1 VATPMTISGPR
12 SALSRAPHRCARSSA
27 RRARRLLPLVAL
39 LLLAAGAGAAD
50 LAWPPGSDRAALP
63 AGWEFEKSPTSAGKA
78 VFAKG
83 SLQLTSET
91 TRFCH
96 VARALGIDGDDQ
108 APLRIEARI
117 GIEHQGE
124 LSGMPTYIALYWGP
138 TSALCVGLGGV
149 EQWVERWMPARRRAW
164 SYYLNGAEHGF
175 SRSDTAYYSGAVPG
189 YFRLLLTSHD
199 VSAFASM
206 DGLRWQLLSSF
217 ERKPGQ
223 FAGAPERV
231 IIGRGWAG
239 DQAAQQQPHLAN
251 DLGDPNLS
259 QLLTWTV
266 SNLTITNEVP
276 KAPALASYR
285 KPKNLD
291 EAREALLTAQPLR
304 EWQLLGPLPWSDK
317 PYALEK
323 ELDLKARVPLA
334 DGKEGGWLPWTLDE
348 HAGPTLSLKAPL
360 KLSGENQIS
369 FATATIHA
377 EAERAER
384 FWFDGQRAMW
394 LYVNGVPVGNTWHDE
409 EPIADRWSAVA
420 TLHAGE
426 NRILVKAV
434 ARGGDARCVISLRH
448 EPADPLNRIAL
459 LERLAADFPE
469 DAENG
474 IMAINEVAGLWEGL
488 GQTAKAAAV
497 LSTIPDHEGVSVQQ
511 LDSSFFERSRLHRL
525 LRDQAAV
532 ALDIEQLAKRRLA
545 ANSNPAD
552 AAVAGLKIA
561 QLWEQMGFPDK
572 GLAAIDAMLK
582 GEGVSPELAI
592 ESGFER
598 ARLHQLLKQDERVPD
613 DLRDIALRL
622 PVDHPERFEI
632 LLESVARELELGK
645 QDGATALLAAQP
657 KDAQGEGRGAR
668 VHNLLAAA
676 AETRG
681 DQAARLKELQAV
693 IDAGHGTEAMRAA
706 QQVEYAEAA
715 AAAGK
720 ESDAAVA
727 DAIAHYQKAL
737 QLCVASGQALVQERR
752 AAAEQALGAHQ
763 GAQALQALR
772 AAYVRACLAE
782 SPAGVRLLEAAL
794 ANAQPPAAA
803 PAGAGTFK
811 NLLLA
816 PLIKDFWAI
825 GPFPNEAWQCY
836 DKPPVAAGK
845 VDLGKV
851 VQGLKWIRPGPD
863 AYKEGVLDLK
873 GLFVKDNSVAFVYRE
888 IDVPAAADGEL
899 SCGADD
905 GLVLWFNGKKL
916 HEDREQRAAHLG
928 DIIIPVKFAA
938 GTNTLLAMVQ
948 QGGGDWGVII
958 NVTSGASRGLN
969 IAQALAMAERSGDA
983 RAAAAAVLSEQIDGL
998 VKAGEAQAA
1007 AAVAR
1012 LVARAFPERPD
1023 LQLAAVDRLP
1033 DHELV
1038 AFIED
1043 VGERRGFP
1051 DKRRAYDSFRPRAAD
1066 HLRAHGDLGG
1076 AVQLLRRIERTVY
1089 EADTQTHTLVQLADL
1104 YRMAGYPRIAAD
1116 YYRRA
1121 GERPIKDEALR
1132 AKVHEGLFR
1141 VRGDKSENAAFQ
1153 TSLDAGTMVQTADRA
1168 ITAGDVERGLRT
1180 YQRALDTHGAEL
1192 IKLGDGKLVGI
1203 SEYIADRLSALGEA
1217 AIASYR
1223 KLFDARASE
1232 RFDQA
1237 MGLNDAA
1244 AFELVAHDF
1253 PAASVAA
1260 KALERAA
1267 SLALAGGAPRHAA
1280 DLLRRVAAL
1289 CLADT
1294 MPAVR
1299 ALLTAKLAYAEL
1311 NAGDITEARAATARL
1326 AAPPCAGCMLT
1337 VRGKQ
1342 VAAEAYAGELNAA
1355 LELLVKAGQPRWTTT
1370 GGEAGRRGQSVAA
1383 PLPTACRF
1391 ETVLPVHPAEL
1402 LAAER
1407 FAPAPWQ
1414 HLMLQVASDGVLAY
1428 LHTPDE
1434 CFAIEL
1440 SSGALKWR
1448 SSEGFAALRRPIR
1461 SEAFAGLPET
1471 MTTVLD
1477 GRVFARA
1484 LHHGSAGAVFAIESR
1499 DAQSGN
1505 LAWSSE
1511 AGEAT
1516 SDASAVS
1523 SPACA
1528 EGVVVAVFQ
1537 DVQERSRSFA
1547 VAFAA
1552 SDGRLLW
1559 RTPLAFGLASLTL
1572 SSQQEIYLG
1581 DHLAAPSI
1589 SGGDVYIST
1598 DMGSVVDLELSSG
1611 VVRWAATYPRAL
1623 LDPVAGAEIVRQ
1635 LADRAASRVVVGP
1648 ELIYVAPR
1656 DTLAVMAIMRA
1667 NGTVRWRQELSDAR
1681 ALVGIAGSPERAA
1694 LITQGR
1700 GLTALAALSGEE
1712 RWHWSPSGD
1721 DQLWGAA
1728 AIGGKSIYVPT
1739 ASVLARLDALDG
1751 RSQGQQAWSE
1761 FGLDRPIGNLVLL
1774 NDLVLGVGKDRLVAL
1789 QAGQAA
1795 KLHVEVPPR
1804 ASEAHLALTG
1814 LSSAD
1819 FAPPLAFRWRLAS
1832 GPAAMMFHPVG
1843 GNPAEL
1849 YLGLDDRLLRL
1860 DADGAHIIWD
1870 APVPP
1875 GMLHS
1880 EVIGSMLLAT
1890 YPRSIVAIDNASGR
1904 LLWTR
1909 ALSYDDAGFFLDT
1922 ENRGD
1927 RRFAEA
1933 VATPTVV
1940 ASWRPGAR
1948 QVEVCDAH
1956 SGAFIARI
1964 AFPSELHWVGISGD
1978 QILGLQTKGDRCWIE
1993 GRVIGSGAIGWTQD
2007 LAVREKWIRRFAAT
2021 LSPDRA
2027 TAYLA
2032 FEANLVAVDLN
2043 ARKVLYTEAFQLSE
2057 GPTLAYDGAALV
2069 STGRRGD
2076 GYHSQA
2082 ISPQT
2087 GKTFFDVEFHHG
2099 WGTPPLSPYRF
2110 TGDRALSISDQRV
2123 DRHQTVICRAAA
2135 DGKELWTADLG
2146 DLWHHRCVGAE
2157 VVGRLFV
2164 VIDRTN
2170 EDMRLRYRCYALED
2184 GRPVGGGMLPG
2195 LDQRSRETVM
2205 ATAMLGG
2212 QLVYGCT
2219 DGVCAVGALPPAAG
2233 GHPSLEAAIANVAA
2247 SKEADREGA
2256 SEFLAIHRPDL
2267 RPALFTRQPMRI
2279 DGHLDDWTG
2288 IDAIELG
2295 DAFCVRA
2302 VAGAS
2307 WGGPQSLS
2315 AHARVA
2321 WDRRFVYISAE
2332 SRDDHF
2338 EAPAPGGSPL
2348 DGDCLVVGIDPD
2360 ANNGGNEER
2369 HPLVLALSLSP
2380 RDGRT
2385 RITQLSGPALASRDT
2400 ADEGEGAPKEGEDD
2414 RASARIV
2421 RAAGGCTYELALPWA
2436 SLRPNPNERPGY
2448 RTTMGIGL
2456 AVVDWQDGRPR
2467 AALEWGNGL
2476 VRGISPSR
2484 FSQVAFVDLTPER
2497 IASYRKFIELMPSHE
2512 FAWRFESRIAAT
2524 HVGLAG
2530 VPGRISEIEGFIK
2543 ANPGSVHAARALSE
2557 LARLYR
2563 AAAVEQ
2569 PQDKAASLAAGAGVA
2584 ARAIGDALGPC
2595 SQSKDQGRAFRQ
2607 WVFLDPARPAQEIML
2622 QFHTLSDGMNH
2633 RAYWGGDLIGAGEP
2647 NSWTRWPQGALP
2659 AAGQWVQLVV
2669 PIGGLNLDGKQIDAI
2684 SFVVH
2689 DGMANWGRSEFVA
2702 DGKVQVL
2709 LDGALPPKVS
2719 FDRGVEWSDK
2729 VLQDG
2734 KKSHTIGYQ
2743 AGDGGYA
2750 LRDGSFSIDLRLP
2763 PPPAPDKERL
2773 KTYEQAA
2780 KLIAESEEAF
2790 PLLREAEGQFNGMQ
2804 PAEAHTE
2811 AIIGMYRSFLKVDS
2825 DNPQAVQVLTFIR
2838 ALLEDWSN
2846 EKPPPK
2852 RAAAVA
2858 RCEALMNEAKLGR
2871 EIRRQFY
2878 GWFSPGIA
2886 EWKLLG
2892 WFDSQKGAHG
2902 LLEVL
2907 APERGE
2913 IDFDAHYAN
2922 QRGDE
2927 LHWQDVHAN
2936 PVNLNGEANVL
2947 KFALKSREHEHRRHP
2962 VAYACTRL
2970 EAAASTEAVLLI
2982 GVKGECLVWVNG
2994 KRVGGQLIGE
3004 RNLQRDAFALPC
3016 KLNKGLNE
3024 ILVKAAADDGAAQ
3037 LCLRVADLNGKPIE
3051 GLVSRLPPGLVAAT
3065 PLSATKVAVAFSGP
3079 VEKES
3084 AEALANYSLD
3094 RGTGVTAV
3102 SLSKDRRTATLTTAA
3117 LEAGADYV
3125 LSLGPIKSTTGT
3137 PLRDGSRLRF
3147 RLPSGEV
3154 GGGLKAEF
3162 FEGREFKDLLVT
3174 RTDETIDFD
3183 WADGEQPDPAVHAN
3197 SFCIRWSGQLLPR
3210 YSDSYTFTTVSDDG
3224 IRMWVD
3230 GKKLID
3236 NWTDHG
3242 PTEDNG
3248 TIALEA
3254 GRKVDLTIEY
3264 FQGASTACAKLMW
3277 ASGKQAQEVV
3287 PASQLFQ
3294 PAAAAAAP
3302 ASGKK

>member
-1 VATPMTISGPR
+1 
-12 SALSRAPHRCARSSA
+12 
-27 RRARRLLPLVAL
+27 
-39 LLLAAGAGAAD
+39 
-50 LAWPPGSDRAALP
+50 
-63 AGWEFEKSPTSAGKA
+63 
-78 VFAKG
+78 
-83 SLQLTSET
+83 
-91 TRFCH
+91 
-96 VARALGIDGDDQ
+96 
-108 APLRIEARI
+108 
-117 GIEHQGE
+117 
-124 LSGMPTYIALYWGP
+124 
-138 TSALCVGLGGV
+138 
-149 EQWVERWMPARRRAW
+149 MPAPRRAW

-175 SRSDTAYYSGAVPG
+175 SRSDTAYYSGAVPA

-199 VSAFASM
+199 LSAFASM
-206 DGLRWQLLSSF
+206 DGLRWQLLASF

-239 DQAAQQQPHLAN
+239 EQAAQQQPHLVN
-251 DLGDPNLS
+251 DLGDPNQS
-259 QLLTWTV
+259 QTLTWTV
-266 SNLTITNEVP
+266 SDLTITTEVP
-276 KAPALASYR
+276 KPPALPAYR

-291 EAREALLTAQPLR
+291 EAREALLTPQPLR

-323 ELDLKARVPLA
+323 EPDLKARVPLA
-334 DGKEGGWLPWTLDE
+334 DGKDGGWVPWTADE
-348 HAGPTLSLKAPL
+348 HAGPTLSLKGPL

-377 EAERAER
+377 DADHAER

-394 LYVNGVPVGNTWHDE
+394 LYVNGVAIGNTWHDE
-409 EPIADRWSAVA
+409 EPVADRWSAVA
-420 TLHAGE
+420 RLHAGE

-448 EPADPLNRIAL
+448 EPADALNRIAL

-474 IMAINEVAGLWEGL
+474 ILAINEEAALWEGL
-488 GQTAKAAAV
+488 GQIAKAAAV
-497 LSTIPDHEGVSVQQ
+497 LTAIPDHEGVSVQQ
-511 LDSSFFERSRLHRL
+511 LDGSFFERSRLHRL

-532 ALDIEQLAKRRLA
+532 AGDIEQLAKRRLA
-545 ANSNPAD
+545 ANSNPAE

-572 GLAAIDAMLK
+572 GLAAIDALLK
-582 GEGVSPELAI
+582 GDGVSPELAI

-598 ARLHQLLKQDERVPD
+598 ARLHQLLKQDERVPG

-622 PVDHPERFEI
+622 PEDHPERFEI

-645 QDGATALLAAQP
+645 DDGALALLAAQP
-657 KDAQGEGRGAR
+657 KDAQGEGRAAR

-676 AETRG
+676 DETRG
-681 DQAARLKELQAV
+681 DQAGRLKELAAV
-693 IDAGHGTEAMRAA
+693 LTAGHGSEATRAA
-706 QQVEYAEAA
+706 QQVEYAEGAL
-715 AAAGK
+715 AAGK
-720 ESDAAVA
+720 ESAAAVA
-727 DAIAHYQKAL
+727 DAVGHYQKAL
-737 QLCVASGQALVQERR
+737 LLCPGAAHALVQERR
-752 AAAEQALGAHQ
+752 AAAAQAITAHQ
-763 GAQALQALR
+763 EAQALQDLR

-782 SPAGVRLLEAAL
+782 SPAGVRLLEGAL
-794 ANAQPPAAA
+794 ANAAGGGAAPAA
-803 PAGAGTFK
+803 PAGAFK

-816 PLIKDFWAI
+816 PLIRDFWAI

-845 VDLGKV
+845 VDLGRS
-851 VQGLKWIRPGPD
+851 VQGLTWIRPGPD
-863 AYKEGVLDLK
+863 AYKEGILDLK
-873 GLFVKDNSVAFVYRE
+873 GLFIKDNSVAFVYRE
-888 IDVPAAADGEL
+888 IDVPAAGDGEL
-899 SCGADD
+899 SCGSDD

-928 DIIIPVKFAA
+928 DIIIPVKFVA

-948 QGGGDWGVII
+948 QGSGDWGVVI
-958 NVTSGASRGLN
+958 NVTNGASRGLN
-969 IAQALAMAERSGDA
+969 IAQALGMAERSSEA
-983 RAAAAAVLSEQIDGL
+983 RAAAAAVLSEQIEGL
-998 VKAGEAQAA
+998 IKFGDVPAA
-1007 AAVAR
+1007 SAVAR

-1038 AFIED
+1038 AWIED

-1051 DKRRAYDSFRPRAAD
+1051 DKRRAFDGFRPRAAER
-1066 HLRAHGDLGG
+1066 LRAQGDLGG
-1076 AVQLLRRIERTVY
+1076 AVALLRHIERTVY
-1089 EADTQTHTLVQLADL
+1089 EADTQTRTLVQLADL

-1153 TSLDAGTMVQTADRA
+1153 TSLDASTMVQTADRA
-1168 ITAGDVERGLRT
+1168 ITAGDAERGLRT

-1217 AIASYR
+1217 AAASYR
-1223 KLFDARASE
+1223 KLFDTRASE
-1232 RFDQA
+1232 RFDSAEAQ
-1237 MGLNDAA
+1237 NDAA

-1253 PAASVAA
+1253 PAATVAG

-1289 CLADT
+1289 TPAAAA
-1294 MPAVR
+1294 PAVH
-1299 ALLTAKLAYAEL
+1299 ALLAAKLAYAEL
-1311 NAGDITEARAATARL
+1311 NAGDLAEARAATARL
-1326 AAPPCAGCMLT
+1326 AAPPCAGCQLT
-1337 VRGKQ
+1337 VRGKAI
-1342 VAAEAYAGELNAA
+1342 AAEAYAAELNAA
-1355 LELLVKAGQPRWTTT
+1355 LDAAAKAGQPRWSTT
-1370 GGEAGRRGQSVAA
+1370 GGEATRRGQSVASPQPA
-1383 PLPTACRF
+1383 AARS
-1391 ETVLPVHPAEL
+1391 ETILPVHPAEL
-1402 LAAER
+1402 VAAER

-1414 HLMLQVASDGVLAY
+1414 HLMLQLASDGVAAY

-1440 SSGALKWR
+1440 SSGALRWR
-1448 SSEGFAALRRPIR
+1448 SAEGFAALRRPTR

-1477 GRVFARA
+1477 GRVYARA
-1484 LHHGSAGAVFAIESR
+1484 LHHGAVGAVFAIESR
-1499 DAQSGN
+1499 DAQSGT

-1523 SPACA
+1523 SPACS

-1547 VAFAA
+1547 AAFAA

-1559 RTPLAFGLASLTL
+1559 RTALAFGLASLTL

-1623 LDPVAGAEIVRQ
+1623 LDPVSGAEIVRQ

-1648 ELIYVAPR
+1648 ELVYVAPR
-1656 DTLAVMAIMRA
+1656 DTLAVMAIARA
-1667 NGTVRWRQELSDAR
+1667 NGSVRWRQELSDAR
-1681 ALVGIAGSPERAA
+1681 ALVGIAGESDHAA

-1700 GLTALAALSGEE
+1700 GLTALAAATGEE

-1728 AIGGKSIYVPT
+1728 AIGGKAIYVPT
-1739 ASVLARLDALDG
+1739 SSVLARLDALDG
-1751 RSQGQQAWSE
+1751 RSLGQQPWSE
-1761 FGLDRPIGNLVLL
+1761 LGLDRPIGNLVLL
-1774 NDLVLGVGKDRLVAL
+1774 NDLVLGVGKDRLVVL
-1789 QAGQAA
+1789 QSAPAAPAG

-1804 ASEAHLALTG
+1804 ASQDRLALTG
-1814 LSSAD
+1814 LPAAEFS
-1819 FAPPLAFRWRLAS
+1819 PPLGFRWRLAS
-1832 GPAAMMFHPVG
+1832 GPAALMLHPLG

-1860 DADGAHIIWD
+1860 DADGAHILWD

-1875 GMLHS
+1875 GLLHS
-1880 EVIGSMLLAT
+1880 EVVGGMLLAT

-1904 LLWTR
+1904 LRWTR

-1922 ENRGD
+1922 ENRGE

-1933 VATPTVV
+1933 VATPDLV

-1948 QVEVCDAH
+1948 QVEVIDAH
-1956 SGAFIARI
+1956 GGALISRI

-1978 QILGLQTKGDRCWIE
+1978 QILGLQSKGDRCWIE
-1993 GRVIGSGAIGWTQD
+1993 GRVISSGALGWTQD
-2007 LAVREKWIRRFAAT
+2007 IAVREKWIRRFAAT

-2032 FEANLVAVDLN
+2032 FEGNLVALDLN
-2043 ARKVLYTEAFQLSE
+2043 GRKLLFNEPFQLSE
-2057 GPTLAYDGAALV
+2057 APTLAYEGAALV

-2076 GYHSQA
+2076 GYHTQA

-2087 GKTFFDVEFHHG
+2087 GKTFFDAEFHHG
-2099 WGTPPLSPYRF
+2099 WGIPPLAPYRF
-2110 TGDRALSISDQRV
+2110 TGDRAISISEQRL

-2157 VVGRLFV
+2157 VVGRMLV

-2170 EDMRLRYRCYALED
+2170 DDMRLRYRCYALED
-2184 GRPVGGGMLPG
+2184 GHPLGGGTLPG
-2195 LDQRSRETVM
+2195 LDLRSRETVL
-2205 ATAMLGG
+2205 ATALLGG
-2212 QLVYGCT
+2212 QLIYACT

-2233 GHPSLEAAIANVAA
+2233 GHPSLEAAIATVAA
-2247 SKEADREGA
+2247 STAADREGA

-2279 DGHLDDWTG
+2279 DGHLDDWNG
-2288 IDAIELG
+2288 IEAIELG
-2295 DAFCVRA
+2295 DAFCVRG
-2302 VAGAS
+2302 VPGAS
-2307 WGGPQSLS
+2307 WGGPASLS
-2315 AHARVA
+2315 ARARMA
-2321 WDRRFVYISAE
+2321 WDRRFVYLSAE
-2332 SRDDHF
+2332 TRDDHF

-2400 ADEGEGAPKEGEDD
+2400 PDEAAAGDATKEGDDD
-2414 RASARIV
+2414 RVSARIV
-2421 RAAGGCTYELALPWA
+2421 RGAGGCTYELALPWA
-2436 SLRPNPNERPGY
+2436 ALRPNPNERPGY

-2456 AVVDWQDGRPR
+2456 ALVDWQDGRPR

-2484 FSQVAFVDLTPER
+2484 FSRVAFVDLTPER

-2543 ANPGSVHAARALSE
+2543 ANAGSVHAARALGE
-2557 LARLYR
+2557 LVRLYR
-2563 AAAVEQ
+2563 AASVEQ
-2569 PQDKAASLAAGAGVA
+2569 PQDKAAGLASAAGVG

-2595 SQSKDQGRAFRQ
+2595 SASKDQGRAFRQ
-2607 WVFLDPARPAQEIML
+2607 WVYLDAARPAQEIML
-2622 QFHTLSDGMNH
+2622 QFRTLSDGMNH

-2647 NSWTRWPQGALP
+2647 NSWQRWPLGALP
-2659 AAGQWVQLVV
+2659 PAGQWVQLVV
-2669 PIGGLNLDGKQIDAI
+2669 PIACLNLDGKQIDAI
-2684 SFVVH
+2684 GFVVH
-2689 DGMANWGRSEFVA
+2689 DGLAYWGRSEFVA

-2709 LDGALPPKVS
+2709 IDGSLPPKLS

-2734 KKSHTIGYQ
+2734 KKSHTIGFQ
-2743 AGDGGYA
+2743 AGDGGYS
-2750 LRDGSFSIDLRLP
+2750 LRDGSLNIDLRLP
-2763 PPPAPDKERL
+2763 PAPAPDKERL

-2804 PAEAHTE
+2804 PPEARTE
-2811 AIIGMYRSFLKVDS
+2811 AIIGMYRSFLEVDS
-2825 DNPQAVQVLTFIR
+2825 GNPQAVQVLTFIR
-2838 ALLEDWSN
+2838 SLLEEWSN

-2852 RAAAVA
+2852 RPMAVA

-2878 GWFSPGIA
+2878 GQFNPGIS
-2886 EWKLLG
+2886 EWKQLG

-2907 APERGE
+2907 PPERGE
-2913 IDFDAHYAN
+2913 IDLDARYTN
-2922 QRGDE
+2922 QHGDE
-2927 LHWQDVHAN
+2927 LRWQDVHTN
-2936 PVNLNGEANVL
+2936 PVNLGGEANVL
-2947 KFALKSREHEHRRHP
+2947 KIAFKSREHERRRQP

-2970 EAAASTEAVLLI
+2970 EAAASVEAVLLI
-2982 GVKGECLVWVNG
+2982 GIKGECLVWVNG
-2994 KRVGGQLIGE
+2994 KRVGGELMGE

-3016 KLNKGLNE
+3016 KLSKGLNE
-3024 ILVKAAADDGAAQ
+3024 ILIKAASDDGAPQ
-3037 LCLRVADLNGKPIE
+3037 LTCRVADLNGKPIE
-3051 GLVSRLPPGLVAAT
+3051 GLVSRLPPGLVAAIALAPT
-3065 PLSATKVAVAFSGP
+3065 RLAVSFSGA
-3079 VEKES
+3079 VDKES
-3084 AEALANYSLD
+3084 AEALANYALD
-3094 RGTGVTAV
+3094 RGNSVSAVT
-3102 SLSKDRRTATLTTAA
+3102 LSKDRRTATLTTGV
-3117 LEAGADYV
+3117 LEPGADYV
-3125 LSLGPIKSTTGT
+3125 LSLGAIRSTTGT

-3147 RLPSGEV
+3147 RVPAGEV
-3154 GGGLKAEF
+3154 GGGLRADF
-3162 FEGREFKDLLVT
+3162 YEGREFKDLLVS
-3174 RTDETIDFD
+3174 RTDETVDFD

-3197 SFCIRWSGQLLPR
+3197 NFCIRWSGQLLPR

-3224 IRMWVD
+3224 IRLFVD

-3248 TIALEA
+3248 TITLEA

-3264 FQGASTACAKLMW
+3264 FQGSNSACAKLMW

-3294 PAAAAAAP
+3294 PAAAAAP
-3302 ASGKK
+3302 AGGKK

>member
-1 VATPMTISGPR
+1 MATPSRNPAQRPSG
-12 SALSRAPHRCARSSA
+12 A
-27 RRARRLLPLVAL
+27 RRRSLACALAL
-39 LLLAAGAGAAD
+39 LLCAAAAGAAD
-50 LAWPPGSDRAALP
+50 LAWPPASDGPALP
-63 AGWEFEKSPTSAGKA
+63 AGWELEKSASSAGKA

-83 SLQLTSET
+83 RLQLSCET
-91 TRFCH
+91 TRYCH
-96 VARALGIDGDDQ
+96 LTRALGLDGDDQ

-117 GIEHQGE
+117 AVEHSGE

-175 SRSDTAYYSGAVPG
+175 SRSETAYYSGAVPG
-189 YFRLLLTSHD
+189 YFRLVLTSRD

-206 DGLRWQLLSSF
+206 DGLRWSQLASF

-239 DQAAQQQPHLAN
+239 DQPAQQQPHLAN
-251 DLGDPNLS
+251 DLGDPNQS

-266 SNLTITNEVP
+266 SDLSITNEVP
-276 KAPALASYR
+276 RPPGLSAYR

-291 EAREALLTAQPLR
+291 EGREALLTPQPLR

-334 DGKEGGWLPWTLDE
+334 DGKEGGWMPWTADE
-348 HAGPTLSLKAPL
+348 HAGPTLSLKGPL
-360 KLSGENQIS
+360 KMSGENQIA

-377 EAERAER
+377 EAERDER

-394 LYVNGVPVGNTWHDE
+394 LYVNGVPIGNTWHDE
-409 EPIADRWSAVA
+409 EPVADRWSAVA
-420 TLHAGE
+420 RLHAGE

-434 ARGGDARCVISLRH
+434 ARGGDARCVFSLRH
-448 EPADPLNRIAL
+448 EPGDALGRIAL

-474 IMAINEVAGLWEGL
+474 ITAINEQAGLWEGL
-488 GQTAKAAAV
+488 GQLAKAAAV
-497 LSTIPDHEGVSVQQ
+497 LTTIPDHEGVSVQQ
-511 LDSSFFERSRLHRL
+511 LDGSFFERSRLHRL

-532 ALDIEQLAKRRLA
+532 AGDIEQLAKRRLA
-545 ANSNPAD
+545 ANGNPAE

-582 GEGVSPELAI
+582 GEGVSPALAI
-592 ESGFER
+592 ESGYER
-598 ARLHQLLKQDERVPD
+598 ARLHQLLKQDERVPG
-613 DLRDIALRL
+613 DLRDIAMRL
-622 PVDHPERFEI
+622 PADHPERFEI

-645 QDGATALLAAQP
+645 EDGAAALLAALP
-657 KDAQGEGRGAR
+657 KDAQGEGRAAR

-676 AETRG
+676 AEMRG
-681 DQAARLKELQAV
+681 DQAGRLRELQAV
-693 IDAGHGTEAMRAA
+693 LAAGHGSEAMRAA
-706 QQVEYAEAA
+706 REVECAEAA
-715 AAAGK
+715 LIAGK
-720 ESDAAVA
+720 DPEAAQG

-737 QLCVASGQALVQERR
+737 QLCIASGAALVQERR
-752 AAAEQALGAHQ
+752 AASEQALAAHQ
-763 GAQALQALR
+763 GVAALQALR
-772 AAYVRACLAE
+772 SAYVRACLVE

-794 ANAQPPAAA
+794 ANAPPPAAA
-803 PAGAGTFK
+803 PAGGGAFK

-825 GPFPNEAWQCY
+825 GPFPNEGWQCY

-845 VDLGKV
+845 VDLGKA
-851 VQGLKWIRPGPD
+851 VQGLKWSRPGPD
-863 AYKEGVLDLK
+863 AYKEGILDLK
-873 GLFVKDNSVAFVYRE
+873 GLFVRDNSVAFVYRE
-888 IDVPAAADGEL
+888 IDVPAAGDGEL
-899 SCGADD
+899 SCGSDD

-928 DIIIPVKFAA
+928 DIIIPVKFLA

-948 QGGGDWGVII
+948 QGSGDWGVVI
-958 NVTSGASRGLN
+958 NVTNGTSRGLN
-969 IAQALAMAERSGDA
+969 ISQALSMAERSGDA
-983 RAAAAAVLSEQIDGL
+983 RAAAAAVLSEQIEGL
-998 VKAGEAQAA
+998 VKGGDVQGAG
-1007 AAVAR
+1007 AVAR

-1038 AFIED
+1038 AWIED
-1043 VGERRGFP
+1043 CGERRGFP
-1051 DKRRAYDSFRPRAAD
+1051 DKRRAFDSFRPRAAD
-1066 HLRAHGDLGG
+1066 RLRAQGDLDG
-1076 AVQLLRRIERTVY
+1076 AVQLLGRIERTVY
-1089 EADTQTHTLVQLADL
+1089 EADTQTRTLVQLADL
-1104 YRMAGYPRIAAD
+1104 YRTAGYPRIAAD

-1180 YQRALDTHGAEL
+1180 YQRALDAHGAEL

-1203 SEYIADRLSALGEA
+1203 SEYIADRLGALGEA
-1217 AIASYR
+1217 ASASYR
-1223 KLFDARASE
+1223 KLFDGRAAE
-1232 RFDQA
+1232 RFDGA
-1237 MGLNDAA
+1237 AGLNDAA
-1244 AFELVAHDF
+1244 AYELVAHDY
-1253 PAASVAA
+1253 PAATVAP

-1267 SLALAGGAPRHAA
+1267 GLALAGGAPRHAA
-1280 DLLRRVAAL
+1280 ELLRRVLALTPAEAA
-1289 CLADT
+1289 
-1294 MPAVR
+1294 PAAR
-1299 ALLTAKLAYAEL
+1299 AALTAKLAYAQL
-1311 NAGDITEARAATARL
+1311 NAGDLAEARAAAARL
-1326 AAPPCAGCMLT
+1326 AAPPLAGAMLT

-1342 VAAEAYAGELNAA
+1342 LVAEAYAAELNAA
-1355 LELLVKAGQPRWTTT
+1355 LDAAAKAGQRAWSTT
-1370 GGEAGRRGQSVAA
+1370 GGEATRRGVSVASPQPA
-1383 PLPTACRF
+1383 ACRF

-1414 HLMLQVASDGVLAY
+1414 HLMLQLASDGVDAY

-1440 SSGALKWR
+1440 ATGALKWR
-1448 SSEGFAALRRPIR
+1448 SAEGFASLRRPVR

-1477 GRVFARA
+1477 GRVYARA
-1484 LHHGSAGAVFAIESR
+1484 LHHGASGAVFAIEAR
-1499 DAQSGN
+1499 EAQGGT

-1523 SPACA
+1523 SPACS

-1547 VAFAA
+1547 AAFAA

-1559 RTPLAFGLASLTL
+1559 RTALAFGVASLTL

-1611 VVRWAATYPRAL
+1611 TVRWAATYPRAL

-1648 ELIYVAPR
+1648 ELVYVAPR
-1656 DTLAVMAIMRA
+1656 DTLAVLAIERA
-1667 NGTVRWRQELSDAR
+1667 NGSVRWRQELSAAR
-1681 ALVGIAGSPERAA
+1681 ALVGLAGGDGQPA

-1700 GLTALAALSGEE
+1700 GLTALAAATGEE
-1712 RWHWSPSGD
+1712 RWHWSPGGE
-1721 DQLWGAA
+1721 DQLYGTA
-1728 AIGGKSIYVPT
+1728 AIGAKSIYVPT
-1739 ASVLARLDALDG
+1739 ASVLARLDPRDG
-1751 RSQGQQAWSE
+1751 RSQGQQPWSE
-1761 FGLDRPIGNLVLL
+1761 LGLDRPIGNLVLL

-1789 QAGQAA
+1789 QGGTAA

-1804 ASEAHLALTG
+1804 VSEAHLALTG
-1814 LSSAD
+1814 LPAAE
-1819 FAPPLAFRWRLAS
+1819 FGPPLAFRWRLAS
-1832 GPAAMMFHPVG
+1832 GPAAGLFHPLG

-1860 DADGAHIIWD
+1860 DADGARISWD

-1875 GMLHS
+1875 GMLRS

-1890 YPRSIVAIDNASGR
+1890 YPRSLVAIDNASGR

-1922 ENRGD
+1922 ENRGE
-1927 RRFAEA
+1927 RRSAEA
-1933 VATPTVV
+1933 VATASTV

-1948 QVEVCDAH
+1948 QVEVIDAK
-1956 SGAFIARI
+1956 SGALLARL
-1964 AFPSELHWVGISGD
+1964 AFAGELHWVGISGD
-1978 QILGLQTKGDRCWIE
+1978 QILGLQTKGERVWIE
-1993 GRVIGSGAIGWTQD
+1993 GRVISSGALGWTQD
-2007 LAVREKWIRRFAAT
+2007 LAVREKWIRRFAAA
-2021 LSPDRA
+2021 LSPDGG

-2032 FEANLVAVDLN
+2032 FEANLVALDLN

-2057 GPTLAYDGAALV
+2057 GPTFAYEGGALV

-2076 GYHSQA
+2076 GYRSQA
-2082 ISPQT
+2082 INPQT

-2110 TGDRALSISDQRV
+2110 VGDRAISISDQRV
-2123 DRHQTVICRAAA
+2123 DRHQTVICRATA
-2135 DGKELWTADLG
+2135 DAKELWTADLG

-2157 VVGRLFV
+2157 VVGRMLV

-2170 EDMRLRYRCYALED
+2170 DDMRLRYRCYALED
-2184 GRPVGGGMLPG
+2184 GRPLGGGMLPG

-2233 GHPSLEAAIANVAA
+2233 GHPSLEAAIAAVAA

-2267 RPALFTRQPMRI
+2267 RPALFTRQPLRI
-2279 DGHLDDWTG
+2279 DGHLGDWGG
-2288 IDAIELG
+2288 IDAIELA

-2302 VAGAS
+2302 SPGAG

-2315 AHARVA
+2315 AKARVA
-2321 WDRRFVYISAE
+2321 WDRRFVYLSAE
-2332 SRDDHF
+2332 TRDDHF

-2380 RDGRT
+2380 RDART
-2385 RITQLSGPALASRDT
+2385 RITQLGGPALASRDT
-2400 ADEGEGAPKEGEDD
+2400 PDEGAPAGAPKEGEDD

-2436 SLRPNPNERPGY
+2436 ALRPNPNERPGY

-2456 AVVDWQDGRPR
+2456 AVVDWKDGRPR

-2530 VPGRISEIEGFIK
+2530 VPGRISEIEGFLK
-2543 ANPGSVHAARALSE
+2543 ANAGSVHAARALAE

-2563 AAAVEQ
+2563 AAGVDQ
-2569 PQDKAASLAAGAGVA
+2569 PQDKAGALAAAAGVGV
-2584 ARAIGDALGPC
+2584 RAIGDAIGPC
-2595 SQSKDQGRAFRQ
+2595 PASKDQGRAFRQ
-2607 WVFLDPARPAQEIML
+2607 WVFLDAARPAQEIML
-2622 QFHTLSDGMNH
+2622 QFHTLSDGLNH
-2633 RAYWGGDLIGAGEP
+2633 RAYWGADLIGAGEP
-2647 NSWTRWPQGALP
+2647 NTWTRWPQGMMP
-2659 AAGQWVQLVV
+2659 PAGQWVQLVV
-2669 PIGGLNLDGKQIDAI
+2669 PVAGLNLDGKQIDAM

-2689 DGMANWGRSEFVA
+2689 DGIANWGRSEFVA

-2709 LDGALPPKVS
+2709 IDGGLPPKAA

-2743 AGDGGYA
+2743 AGDGGA
-2750 LRDGSFSIDLRLP
+2750 TLRDGAFAIDLRLP

-2780 KLIAESEEAF
+2780 TLIAESDEAF
-2790 PLLREAEGQFNGMQ
+2790 PLLREAEGQFNGMP
-2804 PAEAHTE
+2804 PAEHTE
-2811 AIIGMYRSFLKVDS
+2811 AIIGMYRSFLKVDAG
-2825 DNPQAVQVLTFIR
+2825 NPQAVQVLTFIR

-2852 RAAAVA
+2852 RASAVA
-2858 RCEALMNEAKLGR
+2858 RCEALMNEAKIGR

-2878 GWFSPGIA
+2878 GQFNPGVA
-2886 EWKLLG
+2886 EWKLAG

-2907 APERGE
+2907 SPERGE
-2913 IDFDAHYAN
+2913 IDLDAHYAN

-2936 PVNLNGEANVL
+2936 PVNLGGEANVL
-2947 KFALKSREHEHRRHP
+2947 KFAFKSREHERRRHP

-2970 EAAASTEAVLLI
+2970 EAPASVEAVLLI
-2982 GVKGECLVWVNG
+2982 GIRGECLVWVNG
-2994 KRVGGQLIGE
+2994 KRVGGELMGE

-3024 ILVKAAADDGAAQ
+3024 ILVKAAADDGAPQ

-3065 PLSATKVAVAFSGP
+3065 PLGPTKVAVAFSGP

-3084 AEALANYSLD
+3084 AETLANYTLD
-3094 RGTGVTAV
+3094 HGTGVSAV

-3117 LEAGADYV
+3117 LEPGADYV
-3125 LSLGPIKSTTGT
+3125 LALGPIRSTTGT

-3154 GGGLKAEF
+3154 GGGLRADF

-3197 SFCIRWSGQLLPR
+3197 NFCIRWSGQLLPR
-3210 YSDSYTFTTVSDDG
+3210 FSDSYTITTVSDDG
-3224 IRMWVD
+3224 IRLFVD

-3236 NWTDHG
+3236 DWTDHA
-3242 PTEDNG
+3242 PTEDSG
-3248 TIALEA
+3248 TITLEA
-3254 GRKVDLTIEY
+3254 GRKVDILIEY
-3264 FQGASTACAKLMW
+3264 FQGGNSACAKLMW
-3277 ASGKQAQEVV
+3277 ASGKQAQEVI

-3294 PAAAAAAP
+3294 PAAAPAPPAA
-3302 ASGKK
+3302 GKK